1 VPVGGATLLIAAGP
15 MATLNRHLLAN
26 RLAIG
31 IGLIGYPLYLWHWPL
46 LTFLRLVSPHS
57 IGALPRLAAI
67 GAAVLAAIA
76 TYYLVESPLR
86 RGKISFFR
94 TAILFVLVAGLGL
107 FGFAASELLWPSRH
121 ADRGLTR
128 IVNAMHDWAY
138 PPIGFRGFY
147 HDALRFYRKDSAL
160 ASVTLFV
167 GDSNM
172 EQYAPRID
180 SRISQ
185 QPQSANSAIFATR
198 GGCLPIPR
206 FYDSAEWLC
215 RAKMRS
221 AFDLATDPRIDTIV
235 LGAVWASVASRNS
248 SAELVNSKP
257 VGILV
262 Q

>member
-1 VPVGGATLLIAAGP
+1 MIAIALAELNQIKPFPGWWAIVPVGGATLLIAAGP

-31 IGLIGYPLYLWHWPL
+31 IGLISYPLYLWHWPL

-147 HDALRFYRKDSAL
+147 HDALRFYRKDWHSRQSHSSSAISIWNSMRRGSTYAFL
-160 ASVTLFV
+160 NNPNRRIPPSSQRVAVVFQFR
-167 GDSNM
+167 DSM
-172 EQYAPRID
+172 TVPSGCAALRCAPRSI
-180 SRISQ
+180 
-185 QPQSANSAIFATR
+185 
-198 GGCLPIPR
+198 
-206 FYDSAEWLC
+206 
-215 RAKMRS
+215 
-221 AFDLATDPRIDTIV
+221 
-235 LGAVWASVASRNS
+235 
-248 SAELVNSKP
+248 
-257 VGILV
+257 
-262 Q
+262 